1 VSFGSKHKS
10 EIQIFLFLPYFNLK
24 FHFSYSYPNAEK
36 SMRRALER
44 VKHISNRNS
53 FKEWEPLF
61 NNLGHVCRKQKYL
74 ILKKLG

>member
-1 VSFGSKHKS
+1 
-10 EIQIFLFLPYFNLK
+10 
-24 FHFSYSYPNAEK
+24 
-36 SMRRALER
+36 MRRALER